1 MKPPTALILFRIF
14 FWIFNASLLT
24 VAYVGI
30 FPFFGI
36 ALIKDALLGQ
46 VPLDFLIPFIGLV
59 GVPTTCTI
67 ARIAPHLKRSRKTPK
82 RKSLSLFQFF
92 YSLEAPLLLLCMIRF
107 FWLRDLTPG
116 ATLLLL
122 TGFIGTIAHLHWL
135 HSQQNT
141 TIQPE
146 PETSSP
152 HPLSSP
158 SSPHSLPPSSS
169 TWWHLAGHTLMLV
182 ISLYMATIAIF
193 YVLPFTVLIVQ
204 ALPYVPG
211 AIVEFLISA
220 PVTVPILI
228 LVVGIGTAPF
238 GMAIVYFRAWRRS
251 LNQLIDRYDIWAGA
265 FTVGIFAI
273 WLTLFLT
280 LQQPPE
286 MQAFKWLETPAQTR
300 EERQELL
307 QKSGLIRQGLL
318 NAYLGTYRYP
328 RSVQDKH
335 IYELYRYSLG
345 LLEGEAQTI
354 QGFFN
359 MLLAPFTYEGDPWE
373 DSDRAEKLYAQFFDT
388 PILRGEKPAIEKAI
402 QSTFDRNGAKAGLA
416 DIDARRVW
424 LAEQQITVTPH
435 GDWADVELYEVY
447 ANQTPQRQEILY
459 YFSLPESAVITG
471 LWLGETGDRVLRFPF
486 VVSTRGAA
494 QAVYNTEVQ
503 RSQDPALLE
512 QVGPRNYRLRAFPIP
527 AANEKKNMHLW
538 LTYKVLKQDDGWHLP
553 DLHERRNLFWTG
565 DTKRMINGE
574 RGAAKDQWL
583 PATLPAEEGVAIAHQ
598 LALPWGA
605 YVQAD
610 PFPESSYQLPHDRR
624 FAVILDGSYS
634 MNDHQS
640 AIEQTF
646 QWLTENILTQNS
658 ADLYLTTAAPAQPK
672 RFDNLQDVAN
682 WQDAIF
688 YGTLQPSEMLQ
699 QFQQLRGDTN
709 YDAVLLVTDSGSY
722 ELSTDSQ
729 VSLSM
734 PAPLWLVH
742 LNELQFAYDDA
753 TIQAIQVSGGGIS
766 TDVEEV
772 MQRLG
777 TQPTKGNRT
786 SLLNV
791 VDGYAWYLT
800 QVADPSIASPDGFE
814 ALAARQWVTHLSEY
828 VKPDQM
834 GELDTIH
841 AVTKEY
847 GIVSPYSSM
856 IVLVNDQQREALKQ
870 AEQSD
875 DRFNREIED
884 QQGLPQAT
892 SISAVPE
899 PAEWLL
905 LLVGLFMLWFI
916 YQRQRSSES
925 DRLIEPEL

>member
-1 MKPPTALILFRIF
+1 M
-14 FWIFNASLLT
+14 
-24 VAYVGI
+24 
-30 FPFFGI
+30 
-36 ALIKDALLGQ
+36 
-46 VPLDFLIPFIGLV
+46 
-59 GVPTTCTI
+59 
-67 ARIAPHLKRSRKTPK
+67 
-82 RKSLSLFQFF
+82 
-92 YSLEAPLLLLCMIRF
+92 
-107 FWLRDLTPG
+107 
-116 ATLLLL
+116 
-122 TGFIGTIAHLHWL
+122 
-135 HSQQNT
+135 
-141 TIQPE
+141 
-146 PETSSP
+146 
-152 HPLSSP
+152 
-158 SSPHSLPPSSS
+158 
-169 TWWHLAGHTLMLV
+169 
-182 ISLYMATIAIF
+182 
-193 YVLPFTVLIVQ
+193 
-204 ALPYVPG
+204 
-211 AIVEFLISA
+211 
-220 PVTVPILI
+220 
-228 LVVGIGTAPF
+228 
-238 GMAIVYFRAWRRS
+238 
-251 LNQLIDRYDIWAGA
+251 
-265 FTVGIFAI
+265 
-273 WLTLFLT
+273 
-280 LQQPPE
+280 
-286 MQAFKWLETPAQTR
+286 
-300 EERQELL
+300 
-307 QKSGLIRQGLL
+307 
-318 NAYLGTYRYP
+318 
-328 RSVQDKH
+328 
-335 IYELYRYSLG
+335 
-345 LLEGEAQTI
+345 
-354 QGFFN
+354 
-359 MLLAPFTYEGDPWE
+359 
-373 DSDRAEKLYAQFFDT
+373 
-388 PILRGEKPAIEKAI
+388 
-402 QSTFDRNGAKAGLA
+402 
-416 DIDARRVW
+416 
-424 LAEQQITVTPH
+424 
-435 GDWADVELYEVY
+435 
-447 ANQTPQRQEILY
+447 
-459 YFSLPESAVITG
+459 
-471 LWLGETGDRVLRFPF
+471 
-486 VVSTRGAA
+486 
-494 QAVYNTEVQ
+494 
-503 RSQDPALLE
+503 
-512 QVGPRNYRLRAFPIP
+512 
-527 AANEKKNMHLW
+527 
-538 LTYKVLKQDDGWHLP
+538 
-553 DLHERRNLFWTG
+553 
-565 DTKRMINGE
+565 
-574 RGAAKDQWL
+574 
-583 PATLPAEEGVAIAHQ
+583 
-598 LALPWGA
+598 
-605 YVQAD
+605 
-610 PFPESSYQLPHDRR
+610 PHDRR